1 MREEVEIE
9 LRSNTKAWSI
19 SEVSGQEV
27 DEKLVKKEPARSR
40 REGCP
45 GGHVKKLGVRSCV
58 RSC

>member
-1 MREEVEIE
+1 MEIE